1 MAHKIGMVLVIIW
14 ATYIFYGF
22 SNYDEIVDESRL
34 AIVLL
39 VSFLG
44 IIFFP
49 IYFIATY
56 LFNTFIKR
64 IKV

>member
-1 MAHKIGMVLVIIW
+1 MGHKIGVVLIIIW

-22 SNYDEIVDESRL
+22 STYDEIVDESKL

-44 IIFFP
+44 IILFP
-49 IYFIATY
+49 IYFIVIY
-56 LFNTFIKR
+56 LFNTFNER
-64 IKV
+64 I